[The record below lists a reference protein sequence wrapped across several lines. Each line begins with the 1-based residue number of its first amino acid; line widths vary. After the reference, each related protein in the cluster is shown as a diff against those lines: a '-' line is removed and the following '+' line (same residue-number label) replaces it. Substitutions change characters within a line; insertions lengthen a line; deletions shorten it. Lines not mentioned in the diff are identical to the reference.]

1 MHIGLKK
8 TLRTSLNN
16 VIFYIDKESMCMDFR
31 TNNQEYKNE
40 NINK

>member
-1 MHIGLKK
+1 MNIGLKK
-8 TLRTSLNN
+8 TSRTSLKN
-16 VIFYIDKESMCMDFR
+16 VIFYIDKESMFMDFG